1 MKTISALEEY
11 IKKELS
17 VAMEAN
23 LFLAEHPEI
32 SGEEYESSAFLVKL
46 LEEQGVPTVY
56 PAFGQDTAFLGHVLV
71 ADDPTYRVA
80 VMAEYDALPD
90 IGHGCGHSANG
101 AISVLAAL
109 ALRDWAQA
117 HPEASKGLVVDL
129 IGTPDEELRGGK
141 VSMAK
146 EGAFDGYD
154 LAIMVHVTDELSSGN
169 ERFLALNDYRVKF
182 YGQTAHAAGEP
193 WLGRNAMNGAMLALH
208 AIDMLRQHVRP
219 ETRIGSYIVEAGSA
233 SNVIPDYAEIEVCV
247 RHTERAYLNEL
258 IGRVMKCIEGAAMAT
273 ETTFAV
279 EEWGNAYDDMKWNET
294 ANEVA
299 ESVIAELGLP
309 FTPGDKILAKGSSDV
324 GTVSYACPAL
334 HMQVQLE
341 GVGGAAHTVERAQ
354 KMVEPEIALTLQKGA
369 YMIGGTV
376 LKLLADP
383 ALQQAVKEGFL
394 K

>member
-1 MKTISALEEY
+1 
-11 IKKELS
+11 
-17 VAMEAN
+17 
-23 LFLAEHPEI
+23 
-32 SGEEYESSAFLVKL
+32 
-46 LEEQGVPTVY
+46 
-56 PAFGQDTAFLGHVLV
+56 
-71 ADDPTYRVA
+71 
-80 VMAEYDALPD
+80 MAEYDALPD